1 MAMVWLNGQYV
12 DEDSAAV
19 SIRDAGLLH
28 GAGVFTTMRAYGG
41 RVFRLDAHLTRLR
54 ESCDALSLPLPYKN
68 AQLTAAVG
76 ELLQRN
82 SLADARLR
90 LTVTRGVSHVDPLHG
105 MYFAPTV
112 FLTATQLEPYPAEY
126 YQRGMTAILLD
137 DQKLNP
143 YDPSAG
149 HKTLSYFSRLAAL
162 REAGRRGAG
171 EALWFNVHNYLQS
184 GSISNVFV
192 VKDGALFT
200 PPTPAEMRDPA
211 VAASCPYPR
220 SAVLPGITRQTVIDL
235 ARREHIE
242 VRLAAINVSQLVDC
256 HEVFVTNSIM
266 QVMPVCRLERKAVGD
281 DKPGPITRRLAEL
294 YNEEL
299 KRCS

>member
-1 MAMVWLNGQYV
+1 MAKVWLNGALV
-12 DEDSAAV
+12 DEDSAGV

-54 ESCDALSLPLPYKN
+54 ESCDVLWLPLPYKDV
-68 AQLTAAVG
+68 QLSAAVG
-76 ELLQRN
+76 EVLARN
-82 SLADARLR
+82 SLEEARLR
-90 LTVTRGVSHVDPLHG
+90 LTVTRGVSRVDPLHG
-105 MYFAPTV
+105 MQFLPTV
-112 FLTATQLEPYPAEY
+112 FLTAASLEPYPAEY

-143 YDPSAG
+143 YDLSAG
-149 HKTLSYFSRLAAL
+149 HKTLSYLSRLAAL
-162 REAGRRGAG
+162 RQAARRGAG

-192 VKDGALFT
+192 VKGGALIT
-200 PPTPAEMRDPA
+200 PPTAAEMRDPA
-211 VAASCPYPR
+211 VAACCPYPR
-220 SAVLPGITRQTVIDL
+220 SAVLPGIARQTVIDL
-235 ARREHIE
+235 ARTAGIE
-242 VRLAAINVSQLVDC
+242 VKLSAVDVNQLLDAD
-256 HEVFVTNSIM
+256 EVFVTNSIM

-281 DKPGPITRRLAEL
+281 DRPGPIAQRLAEL
-294 YNEEL
+294 YNEER